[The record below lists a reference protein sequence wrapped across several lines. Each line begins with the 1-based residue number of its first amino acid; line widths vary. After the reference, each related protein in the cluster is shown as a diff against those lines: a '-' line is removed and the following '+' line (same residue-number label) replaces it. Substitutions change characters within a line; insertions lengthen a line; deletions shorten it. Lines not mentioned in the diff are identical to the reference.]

1 MLCSVFLSIVGKILI
16 FFLLEEHPAQRYDRF
31 MNTKEKDI
39 AALSDCENS
48 YPLMDYFI
56 EYLLTEKGL
65 SENTVA
71 AYRTDLAG
79 FFSFLEAH
87 AIPVQLAD
95 EDILFAYLA
104 GLRQKGLSS
113 RSLARHLS
121 ALRGLFSF
129 GVKEGELS
137 ADPAEFLENPK
148 LPKLL
153 PDVLSIQ
160 EISDVLDQPDLST
173 KRGFRDRAMLELLY
187 AAGLR
192 VSELCGLE
200 VLDFDM
206 QAGILKIFGKG
217 SKERLVPIHA
227 AANDILSQYLS
238 IWRPLFDPKEKK
250 MFLNGSGKGL
260 TRQTVWKMVQKY
272 VAAAG
277 ILKSVSP
284 HSFRHSFATHLLEG
298 GADLRVVQLLLGH
311 ADISATEIYTHVQ
324 SSRLVS
330 IHKQFH
336 PRSRIHN

>member
-1 MLCSVFLSIVGKILI
+1 M
-16 FFLLEEHPAQRYDRF
+16 LEEHPAERYDML
-31 MNTKEKDI
+31 MNIEKKDTV
-39 AALSDCENS
+39 ATADYETS

-56 EYLLTEKGL
+56 EYLLAEKGL
-65 SENTVA
+65 SENTVS
-71 AYRTDLAG
+71 AYRTDLAD
-79 FFSFLEAH
+79 FFAFLAEH
-87 AIPVQLAD
+87 DIPIHLAD

-129 GVKEGELS
+129 GLKEGRLA
-137 ADPAEFLENPK
+137 ADPAAFLENPK

-160 EISDVLDQPDLST
+160 EVSEVLNQPDLST
-173 KRGFRDRAMLELLY
+173 KLGFRDRTMLEVLY

-217 SKERLVPIHA
+217 SKERLVPVHTA
-227 AANDILSQYLS
+227 VSDFLSQYLS
-238 IWRPLFDPKEKK
+238 IWRPLFEPKEKN
-250 MFLNGSGKGL
+250 MFLNRSGKGL
-260 TRQTVWKMVQKY
+260 TRQAVWKLVQKY
-272 VAAAG
+272 VGAAG
-277 ILKSVSP
+277 IRKAVSP

-324 SSRLVS
+324 SSRLLS

-336 PRSRIHN
+336 PRSRIH

>member
-1 MLCSVFLSIVGKILI
+1 MSIKKIGAAVEDHENAPP
-16 FFLLEEHPAQRYDRF
+16 LL
-31 MNTKEKDI
+31 
-39 AALSDCENS
+39 
-48 YPLMDYFI
+48 DYFI
-56 EYLLTEKGL
+56 EYLVTEKGL
-65 SENTVA
+65 SENTIS
-71 AYRTDLAG
+71 AYRTDLAD
-79 FFSFLEAH
+79 FLSFL
-87 AIPVQLAD
+87 AIHEIPLQSAD

-104 GLRQKGLSS
+104 GLRRKGLGS

-129 GVKEGELS
+129 GLKEGCLS
-137 ADPAEFLENPK
+137 ADPAAFLENPK

-160 EISDVLDQPDLST
+160 EISDILNQPDLST
-173 KRGFRDRAMLELLY
+173 KLGFRDRVMLEVLY

-206 QAGILKIFGKG
+206 HAGILKIFGKG
-217 SKERLVPIHA
+217 SKERLVPVHSA
-227 AANDILSQYLS
+227 AGEFLSQYLTV
-238 IWRPLFDPKEKK
+238 WRPLFEPKEKY
-250 MFLNGSGKGL
+250 MFLNRSGKGL
-260 TRQTVWKMVQKY
+260 SRQAVWKLVRKY
-272 VAAAG
+272 AASAG
-277 ILKSVSP
+277 IHKAISP

-324 SSRLVS
+324 SARLVS

-336 PRSRIHN
+336 PRSRMHTEV